1 MNLYFIDMTLPV
13 TSNSENNNRAESGAQ
28 AGVVGPDSWADSPL
42 ARLDPADRSLIVQ
55 FVLNSGSLK
64 ALAKEQGV
72 SYPTIRNRLN
82 TVIGCLRAI
91 VDDRPID
98 PMARALAALVE
109 RGQISSKTAR
119 DLLEVSRRSRSGEI
133 TQQNGGSDAAVV

>member
-1 MNLYFIDMTLPV
+1 M
-13 TSNSENNNRAESGAQ
+13 
-28 AGVVGPDSWADSPL
+28 
-42 ARLDPADRSLIVQ
+42 Q

-82 TVIGCLRAI
+82 SVIGCLRAI
-91 VDDRPID
+91 VESRPLD
-98 PMARALAALVE
+98 PMAQALAALVE

-119 DLLEVSRRSRSGEI
+119 ELLEVSRRSRLAEI

>member
-1 MNLYFIDMTLPV
+1 MDP
-13 TSNSENNNRAESGAQ
+13 EAA
-28 AGVVGPDSWADSPL
+28 GPDSWADSPL

-91 VDDRPID
+91 VDDRPLD
-98 PMARALAALVE
+98 PMAQALAALVE
-109 RGQISSKTAR
+109 RGQLNSKTAR
-119 DLLEVSRRSRSGEI
+119 DLLEVSRRSRPGEI
-133 TQQNGGSDAAVV
+133 TKQNGESDATVV